1 MEDKLGKN
9 SKNDGIVDYGY
20 AAWAGFLGGNL
31 SSFVKWGSEIPF
43 PPREAGRISPPFA
56 ILKAL
61 GLNAED
67 MTYVFTGHVI
77 NYGVA
82 LVHQGFSIVFGL
94 LYCLLATA
102 CPLVTLGQ
110 GLAFG
115 LIITLLFHAILL
127 PLGGWAPQVWDVSAH
142 EVFSEVFGHLLWA
155 WTIEIVRRDMMRM
168 RFASASTLAKASSEV
183 RSMATNR

>member
-1 MEDKLGKN
+1 MKYHNNIDTKINHKISIL
-9 SKNDGIVDYGY
+9 
-20 AAWAGFLGGNL
+20 AGLLGGNL

-61 GLNAED
+61 GMNAED

-82 LVHQGFSIVFGL
+82 LLHQGFSIAFGL
-94 LYCLLATA
+94 LYCLLAPVFPIT
-102 CPLVTLGQ
+102 TLGQ

-115 LIITLLFHAILL
+115 LVITLLFHAILL
-127 PLGGWAPQVWDVSAH
+127 PIGGWAPQIWDISGQ
-142 EVFSEVFGHLLWA
+142 EIFSEVLGHILWA
-155 WTIEIVRRDMMRM
+155 WTIEIVRR
-168 RFASASTLAKASSEV
+168 EV
-183 RSMATNR
+183 VGIPLGRVA

>member
-1 MEDKLGKN
+1 MGSITD
-9 SKNDGIVDYGY
+9 VQ
-20 AAWAGFLGGNL
+20 AATKPRHDFKTAAMAGFVGGNL

-82 LVHQGFSIVFGL
+82 LEAVMN
-94 LYCLLATA
+94 
-102 CPLVTLGQ
+102 
-110 GLAFG
+110 
-115 LIITLLFHAILL
+115 
-127 PLGGWAPQVWDVSAH
+127 
-142 EVFSEVFGHLLWA
+142 LWRV
-155 WTIEIVRRDMMRM
+155 ERPV
-168 RFASASTLAKASSEV
+168 
-183 RSMATNR
+183 

>member
-1 MEDKLGKN
+1 MGSITDAQ
-9 SKNDGIVDYGY
+9 
-20 AAWAGFLGGNL
+20 AATKPRHDFKTAAMAGFVGGNL

-82 LVHQGFSIVFGL
+82 LVHQGFSVIFGL
-94 LYCLLATA
+94 LYCLVAIPI
-102 CPLVTLGQ
+102 PLVTLWQ

-115 LIITLLFHAILL
+115 LIVTVLFHAILL
-127 PLGGWAPQVWDVSAH
+127 PLGGWAPQIWDISAH
-142 EVFSEVFGHLLWA
+142 ETFSEVLGHLLWA
-155 WTIEIVRRDMMRM
+155 WTIEIVRRAMLCTREA
-168 RFASASTLAKASSEV
+168 R
-183 RSMATNR
+183 